1 MIAARI
7 LFVLLL
13 GTALNALPSPWQGSF
28 GQGTPAPSPTPMPPA
43 RVTTDTPEYCRTLA
57 LRIEHE
63 QHGVRQGDMPALPP
77 LTSMRAD
84 EVAMLSTEG
93 RRMCDKGL
101 VLGGIARLRRAWMLL
116 HYAD

>member
-1 MIAARI
+1 
-7 LFVLLL
+7 
-13 GTALNALPSPWQGSF
+13 
-28 GQGTPAPSPTPMPPA
+28 
-43 RVTTDTPEYCRTLA
+43 
-57 LRIEHE
+57 
-63 QHGVRQGDMPALPP
+63 
-77 LTSMRAD
+77 MRAD